1 MTCCMDNQVKL
12 SWLINPQAKQVEIY
26 RQGKP
31 VEVLDSPTQL
41 SGEEILLGF
50 ILDLGIVWN

>member
-1 MTCCMDNQVKL
+1 MDNQVKL